1 MSAAGIGPGILP
13 HRVVGTELEV
23 AAVLSTID
31 VPIAG
36 TLVNVAAVLAGTA
49 IGVAVGGRLP
59 PGLQQRV
66 LAGLGLVTAV
76 IGVDLA
82 LAWRDTSPLYV
93 LGAILLGGLAGEA
106 LDIEGRLSRLG
117 DRLQARLQ
125 RDGSRSTMSEAFF
138 TASLLFCVG
147 PLTVIGSFEDGLR
160 GNLEPLATKS
170 LLDGFASI
178 ALASTLGAGVA
189 LAAITVLV
197 VQGTLTLGAGLLDGV
212 LRGEALAAMT
222 STGGVLIIGISLK
235 LLELRDV
242 KVGNFLPALVLAP
255 LLVGLVSLVG

>member
-1 MSAAGIGPGILP
+1 MTGTFIN
-13 HRVVGTELEV
+13 VG
-23 AAVLSTID
+23 AVL
-31 VPIAG
+31 
-36 TLVNVAAVLAGTA
+36 LGTA
-49 IGVAVGGRLP
+49 IGVGVGRRLP
-59 PGLQQRV
+59 RGLQQRV

-93 LGAILLGGLAGEA
+93 LGAVLLGGLVGEA
-106 LDIEGRLSRLG
+106 IGIEARLARLG
-117 DRLQARLQ
+117 DRLQSRVARS
-125 RDGSRSTMSEAFF
+125 RDPAGPASTVSEAFF

-147 PLTVIGSFEDGLR
+147 PLTVVGSFEDGLR
-160 GNLEPLATKS
+160 GNIEPLATKS

-189 LAAITVLV
+189 FAAATVLV
-197 VQGTLTLGAGLLDGV
+197 VQGALTLGASLFEGV
-212 LRGEALAAMT
+212 LRGEALSAMT

-235 LLELRDV
+235 LLDLKDV

-255 LLVGLVSLVG
+255 VLVGIVSLL

>member
-1 MSAAGIGPGILP
+1 MI
-13 HRVVGTELEV
+13 GTELHS
-23 AAVLSTID
+23 AAVLAAA
-31 VPIAG
+31 VPIRG
-36 TLVNVAAVLAGTA
+36 TLINVAAVLAGTA

-66 LAGLGLVTAV
+66 LAGLGLVT
-76 IGVDLA
+76 GVVGIDLA

-93 LGAILLGGLAGEA
+93 LGAVLLGGLVGEA

-117 DRLQARLQ
+117 DRLQARMQ
-125 RDGSRSTMSEAFF
+125 RAGETSTISEGFF

-170 LLDGFASI
+170 MLDGFASI
-178 ALASTLGAGVA
+178 ALASTLGVGVA
-189 LAAITVLV
+189 FAAITVLL
-197 VQGTLTLGAGLLDGV
+197 VQGALTLGAGLFDG
-212 LRGEALAAMT
+212 LLQGEALDAMT
-222 STGGVLIIGISLK
+222 STGGVLIMGISLK
-235 LLELRDV
+235 LLDLKDV

-255 LLVGLVSLVG
+255 LLVGLVGRVSLLS